1 MNHIKLTKIQDIVP
15 YILEHAKTLPVAFEK
30 AYEHL
35 DGYETWFPIETETFV
50 DFVAA
55 DEAKYMTVVEVNAF
69 YGSYWSDEIH
79 RYKLL
84 WVDGEYKA
92 INYMFGDTT
101 SSRTLWLKPGSR
113 QALLTELMRRFPK
126 PISLESDE
134 EIYTPETGAK
144 ITESQYLSFM
154 HDGES
159 IWAFNK
165 LPNHGGLL
173 GPCRGAIL
181 VEAKPDGDLYKNLG
195 PVQRHKNHEAIG
207 YSEHRMPDGSM
218 LRDAKRKN
226 YMRLEKVIPFS
237 TICSILENTSVRE
250 ISDFIHEGSSGK
262 STVITTNE
270 GPDFPGA
277 IKEIID
283 ACS

>member
-1 MNHIKLTKIQDIVP
+1 MNHVKLTKIQDIVP
-15 YILEHAKTLPVAFEK
+15 YILEHAKTLPIAFEK

-55 DEAKYMTVVEVNAF
+55 DEAKYMTVVEVDAF
-69 YGSYWSDEIH
+69 YGLFQSDEIH

-92 INYMFGDTT
+92 INYMVGDTT
-101 SSRTLWLKPGSR
+101 SSRTLWFELGAR

-126 PISLESDE
+126 PFSLESDE
-134 EIYTPETGAK
+134 EIYTPETGSK
-144 ITESQYLSFM
+144 ITESRYLSFM

-165 LPNHGGLL
+165 SPNHGGLL

-181 VEAKPDGDLYKNLG
+181 LESKPDGDMYKSLG
-195 PVQRHKNHEAIG
+195 PVLKHRTHSYTSYA
-207 YSEHRMPDGSM
+207 EHHMPDGSVIH
-218 LRDAKRKN
+218 DAKQKN
-226 YMRLEKVIPFS
+226 YMRLERVIPFS
-237 TICSILENTSVRE
+237 PICNILENTSVRE
-250 ISDFIHEGSSGK
+250 ISDFIHKGSSGK

-270 GPDFPGA
+270 SPDFQGA
-277 IKEIID
+277 IKEVID